1 MPETRCIKVDDLWTE
16 CPWVMPKFNEQN
28 HHPFQFETLKLW
40 QSLDNNVSNLPFINP
55 DEFSFQMFGSHELL
69 CHTTGDQHLIVLADD
84 MLPCFVMWHHH
95 LSAHTEGMVWL
106 EALM

>member
-1 MPETRCIKVDDLWTE
+1 
-16 CPWVMPKFNEQN
+16 
-28 HHPFQFETLKLW
+28 
-40 QSLDNNVSNLPFINP
+40 
-55 DEFSFQMFGSHELL
+55 MFGSHELL

-106 EALM
+106 EALMRCHFWHSNLRGEIRNQLSACDTCSGMKKNSPKEGQLTPHMS